1 MSSPS
6 IPVRMSYTPIHAHH
20 TRSIG
25 SDSQGAN
32 AIAILNAR
40 VNDLWEFVGNY
51 LSIQKR
57 TSISPGVGLVIL
69 VDIPTSTTL
78 RAGNM
83 PQLWQMTWLGQRI
96 HCSGLWMTVSTGVLI
111 REKPWPWWPFC
122 APGFLPDFL
131 RRLEGFGLANPL
143 ENGCFEL
150 LREFLLD
157 RSFNLAFSRRKTST
171 CSRNSE
177 ISLKGKDNFFRR
189 YN

>member
-1 MSSPS
+1 MCWFHRSWQQARPKAHFLISYAGSSIAIQKRATILATVPVLMSSPS

-32 AIAILNAR
+32 SIAILNAR

-57 TSISPGVGLVIL
+57 TSISLSVGLVIL

-96 HCSGLWMTVSTGVLI
+96 HCSGL
-111 REKPWPWWPFC
+111 
-122 APGFLPDFL
+122 
-131 RRLEGFGLANPL
+131 
-143 ENGCFEL
+143 
-150 LREFLLD
+150 
-157 RSFNLAFSRRKTST
+157 
-171 CSRNSE
+171 
-177 ISLKGKDNFFRR
+177 
-189 YN
+189 